1 MNGVKPERHTR
12 PDERVLRG
20 AGKVAR
26 RAVRHTAMTG
36 EALFS
41 LALETFAN
49 SWATFGIPAKVTAP
63 GYDRAFGERICGL
76 VFDKCGR
83 DRAAYDRA
91 LHDFMLLSEEFV
103 KLQMEL
109 DRVGHYR
116 YASFD
121 EVRRAVY
128 DNPEYMDS
136 LYLNGLLLSQAFWI
150 NHTKM
155 YAYFAQRF
163 CHDNA
168 TTGSVLEVPSG
179 TGFFIAEF
187 ARLNPGWTATGI
199 DLSES
204 SVAFGS
210 AIAGLDGAPNV
221 RIRQQDVFTL
231 ADSAGYDRIICGELL
246 EHLEDPEALL
256 EKLANLIAPGGR
268 LYVTTAIWAA
278 ALDHIYLYESAG
290 DVRGMLERHFVIE
303 SELAVNLKDGKGPED
318 SRTPINY
325 ACILLPKR

>member
-1 MNGVKPERHTR
+1 MGM
-12 PDERVLRG
+12 L
-20 AGKVAR
+20 GKTQSEPM
-26 RAVRHTAMTG
+26 TA

-41 LALETFAN
+41 LALETFAQ
-49 SWATFGIPAKVTAP
+49 SWATFGIPDKVKAP
-63 GYDRAFGERICGL
+63 GYDRAFGERVCSL

-83 DRAAYDRA
+83 DPAAYDRA

-109 DRVGHYR
+109 DRAGHYR
-116 YASFD
+116 HASFD

-136 LYLNGLLLSQAFWI
+136 VYLNGLLLSQAFWI

-155 YAYFAQRF
+155 YAYFAERF
-163 CHDNA
+163 CRDNPA
-168 TTGSVLEVPSG
+168 AGTVLEVPSG

-210 AIAGLDGAPNV
+210 AVARLGGAPNV
-221 RIRQQDVFTL
+221 RISRQDVFALT
-231 ADSAGYDRIICGELL
+231 DDAGYDRIICGELL

-256 EKLANLIAPGGR
+256 EKLTKLIAPGGR

-278 ALDHIYLYESAG
+278 ALDHIYLYESAR
-290 DVRGMLERHFVIE
+290 DVREMLERYFVID
-303 SELAVNLKDGKGPED
+303 SELALNLKDDKGPED
-318 SRTPINY
+318 AKTPINY
-325 ACILLPKR
+325 ACVLLPKG